1 VTDLAFKGR
10 YLLLS
15 LIVLVLDQWT
25 KWLVEIHLPRGLS
38 RPVIDGFFNLVH
50 VQNSGVAFGLF
61 AEQGEARAWILAL
74 LGLVALTAVAVYFWI
89 TPRSDLLLLTALALV
104 AGGAVGN
111 LIDRI
116 AAGGVTDFLD
126 VYVGSY
132 HWPAFNVADSAITVG
147 IGLMIF
153 DAVFPGRRRHAAAT
167 AAPRA
172 SGGATRAA
180 SEPGA

>member
-1 VTDLAFKGR
+1 MNDFAFKSR

-15 LIVLVLDQWT
+15 LVVLVLDQWT
-25 KWLVEIHLPRGLS
+25 KWLVEIHLPRGVS
-38 RPVIDGFFNLVH
+38 QPVIDGFFNLVH

-61 AEQGEARAWILAL
+61 AEQGAARSWVLAL
-74 LGLVALTAVAVYFWI
+74 LGLVALSAVAAYFWI
-89 TPRSDLLLLTALALV
+89 TPRGDLLLLTALALV

-153 DAVFPGRRRHAAAT
+153 DAVSPGRRRQAAASPPRGRTAT
-167 AAPRA
+167 AA
-172 SGGATRAA
+172 G
-180 SEPGA
+180 EPSA